1 MKLKETKNV
10 RSKYRS
16 WNWQHWQKKSD
27 NNKVN
32 DYRGISSVFFFLP
45 IPSKKKNIIPE
56 RSFANKKIH
65 KHFFKWAESHNH
77 ENDDDDN
84 YQDESSSSTNVSSD
98 NDDHS
103 NDSDSSS
110 DESGAYESFD
120 DDDSSNDS
128 GDSEYVIDPY
138 HQFENSAYKIKIE

>member
-1 MKLKETKNV
+1 MSDQSTDHETDNTD
-10 RSKYRS
+10 
-16 WNWQHWQKKSD
+16 KKSQTTIRLTITEE
-27 NNKVN
+27 
-32 DYRGISSVFFFLP
+32 YPLYFFSF
-45 IPSKKKNIIPE
+45 PSPPKKKNIIPE

-138 HQFENSAYKIKIE
+138 HQFENSAYKNKIE